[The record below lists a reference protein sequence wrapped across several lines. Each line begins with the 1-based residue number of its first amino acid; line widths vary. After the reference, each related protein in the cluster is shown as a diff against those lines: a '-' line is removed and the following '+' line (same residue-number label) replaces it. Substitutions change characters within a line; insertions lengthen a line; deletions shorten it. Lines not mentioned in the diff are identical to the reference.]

1 MRHMTSVPHLPERP
15 TVILD
20 PDPLLSAVPGLM
32 GFTPERSAVL
42 MAFSPERVL
51 LATMRVDLM
60 LTAEGRPD
68 RRMRAQVSRLGTIV
82 AGYGAAGVVCAVVD
96 DRFDS
101 ADLAGEMVR
110 YGSTF
115 RLVERSCRAAGGLS
129 AGFVLPGF
137 SAGARWFTGWF
148 PECRRGAQ
156 TPPAPFAGPVADT
169 GVLSDPALSSVALQ
183 RAVYHGRPL
192 LAHRSDLAAILAPG
206 PHCDSA
212 SCRPVT
218 PMVPPAAPGPRDTEG
233 AARVLGVVRRAADRA
248 PGAELTLDCTQV
260 NGLAEALYSVH
271 TRDVLLAL
279 AVTELREAAEY
290 VWVRLSRGLRGR
302 AGAAAATLLGHLH
315 YLHGEGALASIAVER
330 ALELDPEYNLARL
343 IESALYHGM
352 RPDTL
357 AEVVAYSFDLGAQ
370 LGVDLPP
377 QVYAT
382 AG

>member
-1 MRHMTSVPHLPERP
+1 MTSLPHLPERP
-15 TVILD
+15 TVVVD
-20 PDPLLSAVPGLM
+20 PDPLLSSVPGLM

-51 LATMRVDLM
+51 LATMRLDLVF
-60 LTAEGRPD
+60 TAQGRPD
-68 RRMRAQVSRLGTIV
+68 RQMRAQVHQLGTIV
-82 AGYGAAGVVCAVVD
+82 AEYGAAGVVCVVAD

-101 ADLAGEMVR
+101 SDLAGEMVR

-129 AGFVLPGF
+129 AGFVLPAF
-137 SAGARWFTGWF
+137 AAGAQWFTGWF
-148 PECRRGAQ
+148 PECRRGASK
-156 TPPAPFAGPVADT
+156 PPAPFAGPVADT
-169 GVLSDPALSSVALQ
+169 GLLSDPALSSVALQ
-183 RAVYHGRPL
+183 RAVYNGRPV
-192 LAHRSDLAAILAPG
+192 LAHRSDLAAILTPG

-212 SCRPVT
+212 RCRPVT
-218 PMVPPAAPGPRDTEG
+218 PIVPPAAPGPRDSEG
-233 AARVLGVVRRAADRA
+233 AIRVLEVVRRAADRA
-248 PGAELTLDCTQV
+248 RGAELTLDCTQV
-260 NGLAEALYSVH
+260 NSLAEALYAVH

-290 VWVRLSRGLRGR
+290 LWIRLARGLRGR

-315 YLHGEGALASIAVER
+315 YLRGEGALASVAIER

-343 IESALYHGM
+343 IDSALYHGM
-352 RPDTL
+352 RPSAL
-357 AEVVAYSFDLGAQ
+357 AEVVAYSFELGAE

-377 QVYAT
+377 QVYAA